1 MRGDK
6 RKARR
11 HRMRHD
17 AWLMLDGG
25 ERRGCALSDIS
36 HIGARINIPDSDAIP
51 DNFLLLLA
59 ANGTARR
66 RCRVIWR
73 KPRELGVKFET
84 WIDDR
89 IRAATPKPCGTVA
102 SNEREP
108 AESGACSHSLR
119 LLNRRHE
126 PA

>member
-17 AWLMLDGG
+17 AWLMLEGG
-25 ERRGCALSDIS
+25 KRCDCALSDIS
-36 HIGARINIPDSDAIP
+36 PIGARINIPDSETIP

-59 ANGTARR
+59 ENGSARR

-73 KPRELGVKFET
+73 KSRELGVKFET
-84 WIDDR
+84 RLDDR
-89 IRAATPKPCGTVA
+89 IRAAQIPKAAAGDAPKE
-102 SNEREP
+102 SEP
-108 AESGACSHSLR
+108 VESSA
-119 LLNRRHE
+119 
-126 PA
+126 

>member
-17 AWLMLDGG
+17 AWLMVDGG
-25 ERRGCALSDIS
+25 ERRDCALSDIS
-36 HIGARINIPDSDAIP
+36 HIGARINIPDSDVIP

-84 WIDDR
+84 WLDDR
-89 IRAATPKPCGTVA
+89 IRAATPKPSGTVA
-102 SNEREP
+102 SNEGEP
-108 AESGACSHSLR
+108 AESSA
-119 LLNRRHE
+119 
-126 PA
+126 

>member
-1 MRGDK
+1 
-6 RKARR
+6 
-11 HRMRHD
+11 
-17 AWLMLDGG
+17 MLNGG
-25 ERRGCALSDIS
+25 ERRDCALSDIS

-51 DNFLLLLA
+51 DNLLVLLA

-66 RCRVIWR
+66 RCRLTWR

-89 IRAATPKPCGTVA
+89 IRAATPKPGGTVA

-108 AESGACSHSLR
+108 AESGA
-119 LLNRRHE
+119 
-126 PA
+126 

>member
-1 MRGDK
+1 MRQ
-6 RKARR
+6 
-11 HRMRHD
+11 D
-17 AWLMLDGG
+17 AWLLLDGG
-25 ERRGCALSDIS
+25 ERRDCALSDIS
-36 HIGARINIPDSDAIP
+36 HIGARINIPDSDVIP
-51 DNFLLLLA
+51 GNFLLLLA

-89 IRAATPKPCGTVA
+89 IRAAAPKPSGTVA

-108 AESGACSHSLR
+108 AESGA
-119 LLNRRHE
+119 
-126 PA
+126 

>member
-17 AWLMLDGG
+17 AWLMLGG
-25 ERRGCALSDIS
+25 AERRDCALSDIS
-36 HIGARINIPDSDAIP
+36 HIGARINIPDSDVIP

-59 ANGTARR
+59 ANGTAQR

-84 WIDDR
+84 WLDDR
-89 IRAATPKPCGTVA
+89 TRPATPKPSPTIA
-102 SNEREP
+102 SNTQQQH
-108 AESGACSHSLR
+108 ESGA
-119 LLNRRHE
+119 
-126 PA
+126 

>member
-17 AWLMLDGG
+17 AWLMFDGG
-25 ERRGCALSDIS
+25 ERHGCALSDIS

-84 WIDDR
+84 WLDDR
-89 IRAATPKPCGTVA
+89 IRAATPKPRDTVV
-102 SNEREP
+102 SNEGEP
-108 AESGACSHSLR
+108 AESGA
-119 LLNRRHE
+119 
-126 PA
+126 

>member
-17 AWLMLDGG
+17 AWVVLESG
-25 ERRGCALSDIS
+25 ERHECALSDIS
-36 HIGARINIPDSDAIP
+36 GIGARINITDIDPIP
-51 DNFLLLLA
+51 DGFVLLLA
-59 ANGTARR
+59 ANGAARR

-84 WIDDR
+84 RLDDR
-89 IRAATPKPCGTVA
+89 IRAAAVPKA
-102 SNEREP
+102 DP
-108 AESGACSHSLR
+108 AAAKELTENDA
-119 LLNRRHE
+119 
-126 PA
+126 

>member
-17 AWLMLDGG
+17 AWLMVDGG
-25 ERRGCALSDIS
+25 ERRDCALSDIS
-36 HIGARINIPDSDAIP
+36 HIGARINIPDSDVIP

-59 ANGTARR
+59 ANGMARR

-84 WIDDR
+84 WLDDR
-89 IRAATPKPCGTVA
+89 IRAATPKPGATVA
-102 SNEREP
+102 SNAKKP
-108 AESGACSHSLR
+108 AESGA
-119 LLNRRHE
+119 
-126 PA
+126 